1 MTFLKGPLLY
11 ITKSFW
17 TFHVAGQQQQWF
29 TCSGYYLNK
38 GVLAIHSLANG
49 QSFGDA
55 LSGGHDGALGQTLL
69 QLF

>member
-1 MTFLKGPLLY
+1 MWHANNKD
-11 ITKSFW
+11 S
-17 TFHVAGQQQQWF
+17 
-29 TCSGYYLNK
+29 SGGGCYLNK

-49 QSFGDA
+49 QSFGYT